1 MTVTNGGN
9 VGIGTTSPGAKLHL
23 KGSDGASVIRIDSH
37 DGLYYMDI
45 AASAYSGGDVR
56 YDFKVTDFGGL
67 QNAAA
72 ISILGNDG
80 NVGIGTT
87 APSSKLQVVGGITAQ
102 SALLSHTI
110 PNGTLIAWFDNN
122 NTTADQSFGLLID
135 AGTSAN
141 DYALRVRSAATSELF
156 RITGAGNVGIG
167 ASTPYSFTNFRFLT
181 LDGTSGSGIRLRNG
195 GSERGEIYVTSSAL
209 YVNTIASSPISFGTN
224 SVERMRITSVGD
236 VGIGTETP
244 SARLENYTAV
254 GTRPSLGDIT
264 SNYNIISGDT
274 RTGTAT
280 VSSSYAT
287 TLTIASNADT
297 FAANTGASIGFQGKW
312 NSGQYT
318 SSAQFA
324 SIFGGKENGT
334 DANLAGYMSFATR
347 PAEGNPTPRM
357 RITSDGYVLIN
368 RTTSVAADYFLQING
383 QTYGESTVAFKQ
395 TGNLA
400 AYFLNTI
407 SVTNGATFNEGTA
420 WSGVR
425 SINDMTFNGSVT
437 IPAGA
442 VVGGAV
448 NANRLSFATASNTIT
463 MTQSGNNIRAIAGF
477 QVLNQFSGTNNGT
490 ITHGAGILVQGVD
503 RVSGASTPTFTNYY
517 GIAINDMNEFSEAS
531 FTNRWGVYQVGT
543 SDRNYFAGRTLIGSN
558 VDGGGGQILQVTGD
572 ALITGSVRTGAPTSG
587 TSQAWKLGSVVS
599 SSVTLSTGSYVEV
612 EINGTFYRLAIVT
625 PA

>member
-1 MTVTNGGN
+1 MRIFANGRVGINTTTDAGYQLDVSGTLRSTLGANFATTSGN
-9 VGIGTTSPGAKLHL
+9 VGIGTASPANRLDINNANRTTLTSTGGGVNLNYNTSTIGEFATIGFSWESSNDRASRYGMGFTGTNFASGQGDLFL
-23 KGSDGASVIRIDSH
+23 YTNGSRRLNI
-37 DGLYYMDI
+37 
-45 AASAYSGGDVR
+45 
-56 YDFKVTDFGGL
+56 TW
-67 QNAAA
+67 
-72 ISILGNDG
+72 DG

-87 APSSKLQVVGGITAQ
+87 TPGYKVDISHSTNGIGGMNVYNGDSGANAISGYRASNANNIGLIMGVTEFNASSAVGGANQ
-102 SALLSHTI
+102 SVIYSLG
-110 PNGTLIAWFDNN
+110 NQNLI
-122 NTTADQSFGLLID
+122 
-135 AGTSAN
+135 
-141 DYALRVRSAATSELF
+141 
-156 RITGAGNVGIG
+156 
-167 ASTPYSFTNFRFLT
+167 
-181 LDGTSGSGIRLRNG
+181 
-195 GSERGEIYVTSSAL
+195 
-209 YVNTIASSPISFGTN
+209 FGTN
-224 SVERMRITSVGD
+224 S
-236 VGIGTETP
+236 TE
-244 SARLENYTAV
+244 
-254 GTRPSLGDIT
+254 
-264 SNYNIISGDT
+264 
-274 RTGTAT
+274 
-280 VSSSYAT
+280 
-287 TLTIASNADT
+287 
-297 FAANTGASIGFQGKW
+297 
-312 NSGQYT
+312 
-318 SSAQFA
+318 
-324 SIFGGKENGT
+324 
-334 DANLAGYMSFATR
+334 
-347 PAEGNPTPRM
+347 RM

-368 RTTSVAADYFLQING
+368 RTTSIAADYFLQING

-407 SVTNGATFNEGTA
+407 SVTNGATFNAGTA
-420 WSGVR
+420 WAGVR

-477 QVLNQFSGTNNGT
+477 HVLNQFAGTNNGT

-543 SDRNYFAGRTLIGSN
+543 TDKNYFAGRTLIGSN